1 MANKKIFASLINSRP
16 CSRKKG
22 VIVHP
27 VDGGSGSETAAAD
40 PGAVTVLLR
49 RWRTGDPVAAEELTS
64 LVYPELRQLARARLS
79 VQRDG
84 DLSPTELV
92 HEAFLRLAQQR
103 QPEWAN
109 RAHFYYIAAR
119 LMRQVLVDLSRE
131 RLTLK
136 RGEGR
141 RAVRLERIDELIP
154 RQAES
159 VLALDEALLALG
171 EFDERK
177 AQALEMRYF
186 GGMTAEEIGDV
197 LGIAAV
203 TVARDLRAAKAW
215 LRNHLAGTQD
225 AAE

>member
-1 MANKKIFASLINSRP
+1 MQKKSTEPDNFTVRFAQ
-16 CSRKKG
+16 G
-22 VIVHP
+22 VVMVYP
-27 VDGGSGSETAAAD
+27 VDGHKGHDSAPAV

-49 RWRTGDPVAAEELTS
+49 RWRTGDPGAADELTAI
-64 LVYPELRQLARARLS
+64 VYPELRQLARARLS

-84 DLSPTELV
+84 ELSPTELV

-103 QPEWAN
+103 QPDWAN
-109 RAHFYYIAAR
+109 RSHFYYIAAR
-119 LMRQVLVDLSRE
+119 LMRQILVDLSRE

-141 RAVRLERIDELIP
+141 GTLRLDRIEELAP
-154 RQAES
+154 HQALSLLSLEDAL
-159 VLALDEALLALG
+159 VALA
-171 EFDERK
+171 EFDQRK

-186 GGMTAEEIGDV
+186 GGMTAEEIAQV

-215 LRNHLAGTQD
+215 LRAHMSAP
-225 AAE
+225 EVPE